1 MKGGPGF
8 AERKSYLYH
17 EALWESHSPET
28 EVGVEPLPAC
38 PWGGRGRDTSLVLLT
53 WLCMCLL
60 DAGERGGRG

>member
-28 EVGVEPLPAC
+28 EVGVEPLPAR
-38 PWGGRGRDTSLVLLT
+38 PWGGRGRDASLCYLLG
-53 WLCMCLL
+53 LCMCLL